1 MYRTGFVAVEDFR
14 RALSLMGLSLT
25 YSDFERLVELLSG
38 HNAGADMNSAH
49 TLGTV
54 PYRDFLG
61 FVCADDEAAVVA
73 LLEGHSAYQAIGEPA
88 RQRLFAAFVAKLAE
102 KKERRSHK
110 KSKKRKKD
118 SKRRRESR
126 DSDDDNDSGCA
137 APLVIVLHKIHNPL
151 VGAQG

>member
-1 MYRTGFVAVEDFR
+1 M
-14 RALSLMGLSLT
+14 
-25 YSDFERLVELLSG
+25 
-38 HNAGADMNSAH
+38 
-49 TLGTV
+49 
-54 PYRDFLG
+54 
-61 FVCADDEAAVVA
+61 VA

-126 DSDDDNDSGCA
+126 DSDDDSGCA
-137 APLVIVLHKIHNPL
+137 APLVIVLHATICE
-151 VGAQG
+151 A